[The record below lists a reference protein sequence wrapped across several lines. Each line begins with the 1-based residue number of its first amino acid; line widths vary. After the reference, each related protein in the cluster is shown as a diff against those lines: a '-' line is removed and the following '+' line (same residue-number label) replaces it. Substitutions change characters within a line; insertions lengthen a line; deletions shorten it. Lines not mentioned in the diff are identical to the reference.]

1 MPIKPFLPAEA
12 LKVFES
18 LPDLYLILSPDLVI
32 LTASD
37 AYLKATLT
45 RRAQVT
51 GRHLFEVF
59 PDNPLVKN
67 TRAVKSLEASLHQVL
82 ATGQP
87 HRMAIQHY
95 DVPNGEG
102 PEGGFALKYWLP
114 LNTPVLDE
122 RGQVAYIIHKV
133 EEVTELVCQLQQGE
147 AFERKQSSQP
157 AAKQKPLSSPGEGLD
172 GRDLSATLIRF
183 LDMYRL
189 VVEHTPD
196 VITRWDRDLRLTF
209 ANPAFELRTGVPNS
223 RQLGKTKSEMGQ
235 PDHIAGPWMAK
246 LQQVFDTGR
255 PIEHYNTMQTTSG
268 PAFYFTRMAPE
279 LAPDQSVISV
289 LAIARDITEIKNLEE
304 ENLAIRLDQQ
314 NKLLLAILEAQEQER
329 SRISESLH
337 NGVGQILFAT
347 KLNLRESQ
355 KMLEPGSPASQAL
368 QASQELLAQAIN
380 ETRKASHE
388 LVPALLQEFGLKE
401 ALLDL
406 CNKYDRN
413 ALKISCQVTGL
424 TGRLSPLLETALF
437 RICQELINNMA
448 RHAQASTGHLK
459 LRKHGARITL
469 QVRDNGKGFSYEA
482 GKMKGLGLKSID
494 SRVRLLNGSLEI
506 GPADRQTGT
515 LVKIKIPEPAVSP
528 QLAPPILPPAPAGK
542 G

>member
-1 MPIKPFLPAEA
+1 MPTNPFLPAEA

-18 LPDLYLILSPDLVI
+18 VPDLYLILSPDLVI

-45 RRAQVT
+45 RREEVT

-59 PDNPLVKN
+59 PDNPLEKNSRSVKN
-67 TRAVKSLEASLHQVL
+67 LAASLHQVL
-82 ATGQP
+82 ATGKP
-87 HRMAIQHY
+87 HGMAIQQY
-95 DVPNGEG
+95 DVPDGQK
-102 PEGGFALKYWLP
+102 PEGGFVVKYWLP

-122 RGQVAYIIHKV
+122 QGQVTYIIHKV
-133 EEVTELVCQLQQGE
+133 EEVTDLVCQLQQGE
-147 AFERKQSSQP
+147 YPEYKNP
-157 AAKQKPLSSPGEGLD
+157 GLPKAKQRPLSPTAGGVY
-172 GRDLSATLIRF
+172 GKDLSATLIRY

-196 VITRWDRDLRLTF
+196 VITRWDRDLRLIF
-209 ANPAFELRTGVPNS
+209 ANPAFEQRTGVPNS

-235 PDHIAGPWMAK
+235 PETIAGPWMAK
-246 LQQVFDTGR
+246 LQQVFNTGR
-255 PIEHYNTMQTTSG
+255 SLEHYNMLQTTSG
-268 PAFYFTRMAPE
+268 PTFYFTRMAPE
-279 LAPDQSVISV
+279 LAADDSVISV
-289 LAIARDITEIKNLEE
+289 LAIARDITEIKNLEA

-347 KLNLRESQ
+347 KLNLGESQ
-355 KMLEPGSPASQAL
+355 KMLQPGSPASQSL

-388 LVPALLQEFGLKE
+388 LVPALLQEFGLKD

-406 CNKYDRN
+406 CNKYDQR
-413 ALKISCQVTGL
+413 ALQFNCQVTGF
-424 TGRLSPLLETALF
+424 TGRLAPLLETALF
-437 RICQELINNMA
+437 RICQELLNNIA
-448 RHAQASTGHLK
+448 RHAQASSGDLK
-459 LRKHGARITL
+459 LRKQGNWITL
-469 QVRDNGKGFSYEA
+469 QVRDNGKGFFYEA

-494 SRVRLLNGSLEI
+494 SRVRLLHGTLEVSPV
-506 GPADRQTGT
+506 GRQSGT
-515 LVKIKIPEPAVSP
+515 LVKIKIPVPALSP
-528 QLAPPILPPAPAGK
+528 QPAPPSLHPSQAGK

>member
-1 MPIKPFLPAEA
+1 MPTHPFLPAEA

-18 LPDLYLILSPDLVI
+18 VPDLYLILSPDLVI

-45 RRAQVT
+45 RREEVT

-59 PDNPLVKN
+59 PDNPLEKN
-67 TRAVKSLEASLHQVL
+67 SRSVTNLEASLHQVL
-82 ATGQP
+82 ATGKP

-95 DVPNGEG
+95 DVPDGQNPG
-102 PEGGFALKYWLP
+102 GGFAVKYWLP

-122 RGQVAYIIHKV
+122 QGQVAYIIHKV

-147 AFERKQSSQP
+147 YPKHKNP
-157 AAKQKPLSSPGEGLD
+157 GLPKAKQRPFSPTDGGLY
-172 GRDLSATLIRF
+172 GKDLSATLIRY

-196 VITRWDRDLRLTF
+196 VITRWDQELRLTF
-209 ANPAFELRTGVPNS
+209 ANPAFEQRTGVPNS

-235 PDHIAGPWMAK
+235 PEPIAGPWMAK
-246 LQQVFDTGR
+246 LRQVFDTGR
-255 PIEHYNTMQTTSG
+255 PIEHYNMLQTTSG
-268 PAFYFTRMAPE
+268 PTFYFTRMAPE
-279 LAPDQSVISV
+279 LAPDHSVISV

-304 ENLAIRLDQQ
+304 ENLAIRIDQQ

-355 KMLEPGSPASQAL
+355 KMLPPGSPASQAL
-368 QASQELLAQAIN
+368 QASQELLAQAIH
-380 ETRKASHE
+380 ETREASHE
-388 LVPALLQEFGLKE
+388 LVPALLQEFGLKD

-406 CNKYDRN
+406 CNKYDRK
-413 ALKISCQVTGL
+413 ALQINCQVTGFS
-424 TGRLSPLLETALF
+424 GRLAPLLETALF
-437 RICQELINNMA
+437 RICQELINNIA
-448 RHAQASTGHLK
+448 RHAQASTGDLK
-459 LRKHGARITL
+459 LWKQGDQILL
-469 QVRDNGKGFSYEA
+469 QVRDNGKGFAYEA

-494 SRVRLLNGSLEI
+494 SRVRLLNGTLEV
-506 GPADRQTGT
+506 GPADSQTGT
-515 LVKIKIPEPAVSP
+515 LVKIKIPVPAFSTP
-528 QLAPPILPPAPAGK
+528 PAPPAHHSTPAGK